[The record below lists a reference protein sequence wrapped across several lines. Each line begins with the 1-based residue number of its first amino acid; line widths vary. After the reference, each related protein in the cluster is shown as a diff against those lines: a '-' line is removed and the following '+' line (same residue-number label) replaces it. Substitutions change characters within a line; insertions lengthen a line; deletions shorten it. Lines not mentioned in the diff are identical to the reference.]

1 MSKKIAYG
9 GILLSLNA
17 ILLILVNLIP
27 VNTLFLLAL
36 ASLPISIIIMEW
48 GALTGVTFYISS
60 VILGFIVMTSKTQWL
75 IYIFTFGI
83 YGLIKYIIEKDRPI
97 FVEYILKLL
106 FANTMVLILYF
117 IVREFVHVPMNIISI
132 VIFEVVFVVYD
143 YMYSR
148 FIDYYNLKLKS
159 IIKIK
164 K

>member
-1 MSKKIAYG
+1 MAY
-9 GILLSLNA
+9 
-17 ILLILVNLIP
+17 
-27 VNTLFLLAL
+27 
-36 ASLPISIIIMEW
+36 
-48 GALTGVTFYISS
+48 
-60 VILGFIVMTSKTQWL
+60 

>member
-1 MSKKIAYG
+1 
-9 GILLSLNA
+9 
-17 ILLILVNLIP
+17 
-27 VNTLFLLAL
+27 
-36 ASLPISIIIMEW
+36 
-48 GALTGVTFYISS
+48 
-60 VILGFIVMTSKTQWL
+60 
-75 IYIFTFGI
+75 
-83 YGLIKYIIEKDRPI
+83 
-97 FVEYILKLL
+97 
-106 FANTMVLILYF
+106 MVLILYF

>member
-1 MSKKIAYG
+1 M
-9 GILLSLNA
+9 
-17 ILLILVNLIP
+17 
-27 VNTLFLLAL
+27 
-36 ASLPISIIIMEW
+36 
-48 GALTGVTFYISS
+48 GAS